1 MRAPYQEA
9 RRIPHGIREQ
19 ATTAV
24 ARGGYVVELLPHDEE
39 PILLPP
45 QPSYTEAAVAAQ
57 AWIDTNRPGHT
68 L

>member
-24 ARGGYVVELLPHDEE
+24 ARGGYVVELLPHEGE

-45 QPSYTEAAVAAQ
+45 QPSYSDAARAAQ
-57 AWIDTNRPGHT
+57 DWLDKNLPGHT